1 MVPNLVSMPRER
13 DSESGQYTERY
24 PLDAFLSAL
33 RAEGGMAGTNDIA
46 DQVGCSYELAYQRLR
61 ELTENDQLTR
71 QKVGNANLWM
81 LVQEDEQQ

>member
-1 MVPNLVSMPRER
+1 MPRER
-13 DSESGQYTERY
+13 DSESGQYTKRY

>member
-1 MVPNLVSMPRER
+1 MPRER
-13 DSESGQYTERY
+13 DSESGQYTESY
-24 PLDAFLSAL
+24 PLDIFLSAL
-33 RAEGGMAGTNDIA
+33 RAEGGMAGTNDVA